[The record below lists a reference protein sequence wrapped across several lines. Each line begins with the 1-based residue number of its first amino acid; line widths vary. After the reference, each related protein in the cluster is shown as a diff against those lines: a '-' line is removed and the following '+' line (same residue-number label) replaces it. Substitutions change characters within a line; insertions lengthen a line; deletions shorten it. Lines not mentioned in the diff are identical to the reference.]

1 MPIQS
6 DKRVLWHPRH
16 TNKFVVGGG
25 SQITLY
31 ELSDEQ
37 PEIRHVTSQHDLH
50 YMKCFAWS
58 PVTTPHDIFAV
69 GHSSSGRVDILRL
82 EASRYSQVGS
92 EENVLSTG
100 PILSLHVQKQRS
112 CNALAFCTSDPNYL
126 AVGLDKVRGDSSLVI
141 WDVEEE
147 MRVFR
152 AASNLSDDA
161 HVVLPYAREP
171 TNKRST
177 YTPIPRT
184 DYPLRNDQR
193 IVQAHAQTD
202 LISTLAW
209 LPQNIHPY
217 LLLAGI
223 SPRWLRL
230 FDLRNPAGSGAGATY
245 VSSIAAKVTGIA
257 TDPFDPTRFATWG
270 DGNVTIWDIR
280 KLQVSR
286 IHADS
291 PNATPTPTQLLTF
304 SEKDAGIDSTWSTLV
319 PGLSKSSVTSS
330 SFASTKVKGPP
341 LSNNPSLPVM
351 HEPMYVAAEFSPTRR
366 GMLAT
371 LAKDAN
377 FVRLWDVLE
386 AGDSPAQH
394 EVGNLGEDIIRL
406 KDKAPASRKSWANL
420 PWNNSDTSN
429 ESQDP
434 SPFHEQEHVEQ
445 IRHPTLILS
454 NTRRS
459 SMKNMPNSLCS
470 FAVVPPVYPSHR
482 TRSKIVVVS
491 QSGEVAVQRVYDA
504 AQTLAWSSHGDMLY
518 GTLDSK
524 DDTNMGLGIISSH
537 HDERGEEIAE
547 GPNAAASHVSSNG
560 ARARSNSKPL
570 TSSETDGLP
579 ERGRP
584 RTSTNLDEVPPS
596 PALFGRGD
604 AEGFPALSRPNIGP
618 TSANLTATRSLDTHK
633 ERQRTFS
640 PAAVLRVP
648 MNSMHIFSSPLDN
661 PAESRYK
668 TSPFHLLQTQAITA
682 GRNITIAHGAMQN
695 DVSVL
700 MRRRAMRGYS
710 IRDPLRNA
718 SIIREL
724 ARIEQPG
731 APFQFEEPSVFK
743 SKESKML
750 ADLWEWIYHS
760 QNYLSSPT
768 ALLHG
773 YDFSF
778 AGVWGIWDGP
788 PSIGGSGTISR
799 YMDPVVDNPE
809 NHHHSG
815 SSESHGGSV
824 SSSLTGSISLS
835 PGSSFRIG
843 ASSVISGNI
852 GDSEA
857 TPVHRDRLELPAV
870 LDAAPL
876 FHGLDR
882 TRYSQPQDMMTNTKR
897 TRTRSPIQ
905 DPLINDPEWHQALLD
920 LFSRTAEPLSTSP
933 IFPYISTSKPLQR
946 HICLHLIGWGFVLRS
961 DSFMAEVRRWEREN
975 EGEEGFARAAAWLV
989 FSGRYGGGVG
999 VSNEGAV
1006 HGEGAIECLLRSEDE
1021 SHHMMSGVVAA
1032 LAPFA
1037 SATLTSPRLSSKISL
1052 PSTLR
1057 EHYDILINKLQ
1068 DSYLRA
1074 LLSHLIAISS
1084 ADTPSGEHWLEIL
1097 REEDLL
1103 PFYERLALA
1112 FCFLDDTA
1120 LTTYLRRCREH
1131 ALSNKGGDVDALVVT
1146 GLGTSE
1152 GRQVI
1157 SLWLDRLG
1165 DVQSAALLGW
1175 TGLGSGRPR
1184 SSQLTPDSN
1193 DASYPFVVDPRV
1205 NRWVETYRD
1214 FLDSIRLFH
1223 CRVEFDIERGETL
1236 QLAMKQRVTNLAPRQ
1251 ILIRCNYCNK
1261 IVAPSTQSSDI
1272 NLGPGQNSIPQGKP
1286 TACPHCGRALPR
1298 CSICLMTL
1306 GIVPDAHR
1314 EADLT
1319 QYRDTIDDAILLCL
1333 GCRHGGH
1340 ASHIMQWFFG
1350 EDGNV
1355 LSNRICPVADCAHQ
1369 CGNEF

>member
-286 IHADS
+286 FHADS

-304 SEKDAGIDSTWSTLV
+304 SEKDAGIDSTC
-319 PGLSKSSVTSS
+319 
-330 SFASTKVKGPP
+330 
-341 LSNNPSLPVM
+341 NNPSLPVM

-394 EVGNLGEDIIRL
+394 ELGNLGEDIIRL

-434 SPFHEQEHVEQ
+434 LPFHVQEHAEQ

-668 TSPFHLLQTQAITA
+668 TSPFHLLQTHAITA

-788 PSIGGSGTISR
+788 PSI
-799 YMDPVVDNPE
+799 
-809 NHHHSG
+809 
-815 SSESHGGSV
+815 
-824 SSSLTGSISLS
+824 
-835 PGSSFRIG
+835 
-843 ASSVISGNI
+843 
-852 GDSEA
+852 A

-989 FSGRYGGGVG
+989 FSGRYGG
-999 VSNEGAV
+999 
-1006 HGEGAIECLLRSEDE
+1006 AIECLLRSEDE

-1037 SATLTSPRLSSKISL
+1037 SATLTSPRSSSKISL

-1261 IVAPSTQSSDI
+1261 IVAPNTQSSDI

-1340 ASHIMQWFFG
+1340 ASHILQWFFG

-1355 LSNRICPVADCAHQ
+1355 LSNRICPVADCAHR